1 MLSPT
6 LAQHCPSIGRALRL
20 PGMPWELLYYSGN
33 GTTWYNMA
41 LGFVRGGISRIP
53 MLPGF
58 ARGLYL
64 RIDLFYTPITPKKQ
78 VIQSE
83 FFSGWHKVKQ
93 IKVPHGGPHVY
104 LQHAARLRLRQESI
118 RLYLIPV
125 WAATGILRT
134 YYPHAMKGIR
144 SHVPEISAT
153 IHFAQQSEQAASL
166 LSSLTSRF
174 ILYSKG
180 GGPRVVVSTAAFH
193 ARVRGSV
200 PGLGGLKE
208 TKLFLPHP
216 RVKVSIVG
224 SLRDREVAC
233 SASDRQGPNFESCV
247 WRTVSSQS
255 SHHPQEVL
263 LAQFSLYVHK
273 GGLKPDSFHFI
284 FTL

>member
-1 MLSPT
+1 M
-6 LAQHCPSIGRALRL
+6 Q
-20 PGMPWELLYYSGN
+20 
-33 GTTWYNMA
+33 
-41 LGFVRGGISRIP
+41 
-53 MLPGF
+53 
-58 ARGLYL
+58 
-64 RIDLFYTPITPKKQ
+64 
-78 VIQSE
+78 
-83 FFSGWHKVKQ
+83 
-93 IKVPHGGPHVY
+93 
-104 LQHAARLRLRQESI
+104 
-118 RLYLIPV
+118 
-125 WAATGILRT
+125 
-134 YYPHAMKGIR
+134 
-144 SHVPEISAT
+144 
-153 IHFAQQSEQAASL
+153 
-166 LSSLTSRF
+166 
-174 ILYSKG
+174 G

-233 SASDRQGPNFESCV
+233 SASDRQGSNFESCV

-284 FTL
+284 FKCKSQVATEVRNNASSHRPYLNSQLICPIIHLKATLVSP